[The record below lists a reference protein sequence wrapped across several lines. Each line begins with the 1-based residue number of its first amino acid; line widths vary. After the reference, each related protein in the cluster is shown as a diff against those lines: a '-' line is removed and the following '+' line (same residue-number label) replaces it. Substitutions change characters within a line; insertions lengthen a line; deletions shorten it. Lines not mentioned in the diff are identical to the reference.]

1 MPSPEEMVGGFGA
14 AEGLAVTGVSKLLG
28 GTQVVS
34 DLSLVVPRGQL
45 VCLLGPSGC
54 GKTTT
59 LRMIAGFLHPD
70 IGHITIDGMDVTD
83 LPPEDRPTAMVF
95 QNYALW
101 PHMTVFKNV
110 AFGLRLRKLPKR
122 EVNDRVMAVLKL
134 VNLER
139 ARDRHPTVLSGG
151 EQQRVALARAIVL
164 EPKLL
169 LLDEPLSNLDAKLR
183 VVVREE
189 IREIQQRLGIAM
201 VFVTHDQ
208 DEALSIADRV
218 AVMSGGRI
226 EQFADPETL
235 YARPETSFV
244 AGFVGSMNFFQ
255 GRLSADGVV
264 VGAGAV
270 FVPCGQG
277 CFAGLAGTDGNWE
290 VAVRPEDVVVE
301 HMWEAGRGTS
311 ATPVKQVAHGHFRE
325 VVLSLG
331 DGGVEVR
338 AYVSP
343 GFDLSGPLTA
353 RFGRGLLYR
362 EGMLVHEFNGA
373 REVVTAGPRDLDNR
387 GAGGGT

>member
-1 MPSPEEMVGGFGA
+1 MGFGA
-14 AEGLAVTGVSKLLG
+14 AEGLAVMAISKNLG
-28 GTQVVS
+28 GREVVS
-34 DLSLVVPRGQL
+34 DLSMTVPSGQL

-59 LRMIAGFLHPD
+59 LRMIAGFLRPD
-70 IGHITIDGMDVTD
+70 VGQITIGGIDVTD

-139 ARDRHPTVLSGG
+139 AGDRHPTQLSGG

-183 VVVREE
+183 VGVREE

-226 EQFADPETL
+226 EQFAEPETHTL
-235 YARPETSFV
+235 VQRP
-244 AGFVGSMNFFQ
+244 
-255 GRLSADGVV
+255 RLWPVSS
-264 VGAGAV
+264 GA
-270 FVPCGQG
+270 
-277 CFAGLAGTDGNWE
+277 
-290 VAVRPEDVVVE
+290 
-301 HMWEAGRGTS
+301 
-311 ATPVKQVAHGHFRE
+311 
-325 VVLSLG
+325 
-331 DGGVEVR
+331 
-338 AYVSP
+338 
-343 GFDLSGPLTA
+343 
-353 RFGRGLLYR
+353 
-362 EGMLVHEFNGA
+362 
-373 REVVTAGPRDLDNR
+373 
-387 GAGGGT
+387 

>member
-1 MPSPEEMVGGFGA
+1 MGVGA
-14 AEGLAVTGVSKLLG
+14 AEGLAVTAISKNLG
-28 GTQVVS
+28 GREVVS
-34 DLSLVVPRGQL
+34 DLSMTVPSGQL

-59 LRMIAGFLHPD
+59 LRMIAGFLRPD
-70 IGHITIDGMDVTD
+70 VGQITIGGIDVTD

-122 EVNDRVMAVLKL
+122 EVNDRVMSVLKL

-139 ARDRHPTVLSGG
+139 ARDRHPTQLSGG

-183 VVVREE
+183 VGVREE

-244 AGFVGSMNFFQ
+244 AGFVGSMNFFE
-255 GRLSADGVV
+255 GRLATDGVV
-264 VGAGAV
+264 VGEGEV
-270 FVPCGQG
+270 LVPCGTG
-277 CFAGLAGTDGNWE
+277 CFAGLSATEGNWE
-290 VAVRPEDVVVE
+290 IAVRPEDVIVE
-301 HMWEAGRGTS
+301 HAWENGPATS
-311 ATPVKQVAHGHFRE
+311 AALLKQVAHGHFRE

-331 DGGVEVR
+331 GGGAEVR
-338 AYVSP
+338 AYVNP
-343 GFDLSGPLTA
+343 GFDLSGPLTV
-353 RFGRGLLYR
+353 RFGRVLLYR
-362 EGMLVHEFNGA
+362 EGILLHEFNGA
-373 REVVTAGPRDLDNR
+373 REVVTTGSREPDT
-387 GAGGGT
+387 GASGGAR

>member
-1 MPSPEEMVGGFGA
+1 MASREEVVMGVGA
-14 AEGLAVTGVSKLLG
+14 AEGLAVTGISKHLG
-28 GTQVVS
+28 GAEVVS
-34 DLSLVVPRGQL
+34 DLSLTVPRGQL

-59 LRMIAGFLHPD
+59 LRMIAGFLRPD
-70 IGHITIDGMDVTD
+70 IGRITIDGADVTE

-110 AFGLRLRKLPKR
+110 AFGLRLRRVSKR

-139 ARDRHPTVLSGG
+139 ARDRHPTQLSGG

-226 EQFADPETL
+226 EQFAGPETL

-244 AGFVGSMNFFQ
+244 AGFVGSMNFFE
-255 GRLSADGVV
+255 GRLGADGVV
-264 VGAGAV
+264 VGEGEV
-270 FVPCGQG
+270 LVPCGRG
-277 CFAGLAGTDGNWE
+277 CFAGLSLTDGNWE
-290 VAVRPEDVVVE
+290 IAVRPEDVIVQ
-301 HMWEAGRGTS
+301 HAWEAGPATS
-311 ATPVKQVAHGHFRE
+311 AAVLKQVAHGHFRE

-331 DGGVEVR
+331 GGGAEVR
-338 AYVSP
+338 AYLNP
-343 GFDLSGPLTA
+343 GFDLSGPLTV
-353 RFGRGLLYR
+353 RFGRVLLYR
-362 EGMLVHEFNGA
+362 EGVLLHEFNEA
-373 REVVTAGPRDLDNR
+373 REVVTSGSREPF
-387 GAGGGT
+387 GGGQGGAK

>member
-1 MPSPEEMVGGFGA
+1 MEVGT
-14 AEGLAVTGVSKLLG
+14 AEGLAVTAISKSLG
-28 GTQVVS
+28 GREVVS
-34 DLSLVVPRGQL
+34 NLSMTVPRGQL

-70 IGHITIDGMDVTD
+70 VGQITIGGIDVTD

-122 EVNDRVMAVLKL
+122 EVNDRVMSVLKL
-134 VNLER
+134 VNLEP
-139 ARDRHPTVLSGG
+139 ATNRHPTQLSGG

-183 VVVREE
+183 VGVREE

-244 AGFVGSMNFFQ
+244 AGFVGSMNFFE
-255 GRLSADGVV
+255 GRLGTDGVV
-264 VGAGAV
+264 VGDGEV
-270 FVPCGQG
+270 PVPCGRG
-277 CFAGLAGTDGNWE
+277 CFAGLSVTDGNWE
-290 VAVRPEDVVVE
+290 IAVRPEDVIVE
-301 HMWEAGRGTS
+301 HAWETGP
-311 ATPVKQVAHGHFRE
+311 ATGAAVLKQVAHGHFRE

-331 DGGVEVR
+331 GSGAEVR
-338 AYVSP
+338 AYVNP
-343 GFDLSGPLTA
+343 GFDLSGPLTV
-353 RFGRGLLYR
+353 RFGRVLLYR
-362 EGMLVHEFNGA
+362 EGVLLHEFNGA
-373 REVVTAGPRDLDNR
+373 REVVTTGSREQDSG
-387 GAGGGT
+387 GAGGAR

>member
-1 MPSPEEMVGGFGA
+1 
-14 AEGLAVTGVSKLLG
+14 
-28 GTQVVS
+28 
-34 DLSLVVPRGQL
+34 
-45 VCLLGPSGC
+45 
-54 GKTTT
+54 
-59 LRMIAGFLHPD
+59 MIAGFLHPD
-70 IGHITIDGMDVTD
+70 TGHITIDGMDVTD

-122 EVNDRVMAVLKL
+122 EVNERVMAVLKL

-226 EQFADPETL
+226 EQFAEPETL

-264 VGAGAV
+264 VGEGEV

-277 CFAGLAGTDGNWE
+277 CFAGLCGADGNWE

-301 HMWEAGRGTS
+301 HAWEAGRGTS

-331 DGGVEVR
+331 GGGAEVR

-353 RFGRGLLYR
+353 SFGRVLLYR

-373 REVVTAGPRDLDNR
+373 REVVAAGPRDLDNR
-387 GAGGGT
+387 GAGGGP

>member
-1 MPSPEEMVGGFGA
+1 MGVGA
-14 AEGLAVTGVSKLLG
+14 AEGLEVTGISKRLG
-28 GTQVVS
+28 EVEVVS
-34 DLSLVVPRGQL
+34 ELSLTVAPGQL

-59 LRMIAGFLHPD
+59 LRIIAGFLRPD
-70 IGHITIDGMDVTD
+70 IGHITIDGTDVTD
-83 LPPEDRPTAMVF
+83 LPPEGRPTAMVF

-110 AFGLRLRKLPKR
+110 AFGLRLRKVPRR
-122 EVNDRVMAVLKL
+122 EVNDRVMAALKL

-139 ARDRHPTVLSGG
+139 ARDRHPTQLSGG

-183 VVVREE
+183 VGVREE

-208 DEALSIADRV
+208 DEALSIADRI

-226 EQFADPETL
+226 EQFADAETL

-244 AGFVGSMNFFQ
+244 ASFVGSMNFFA
-255 GRLSADGVV
+255 GRLEADGVV
-264 VGAGAV
+264 VGEDKV
-270 FVPCGQG
+270 FVPCGRG
-277 CFAGLAGTDGNWE
+277 CFVGLPGADGDWE
-290 VAVRPEDVVVE
+290 VAVRPEDVTVE
-301 HMWEAGRGTS
+301 HAWEAGLGTS
-311 ATPVKQVAHGHFRE
+311 AAVVKQVSHGHFRE
-325 VVLSLG
+325 VVLCLG
-331 DGGVEVR
+331 GGGVEVR

-343 GFDLSGPLTA
+343 GFDLAGPLTV
-353 RFGRGLLYR
+353 RFGRVLLYR
-362 EGMLVHEFNGA
+362 EGVLLHEFNGA
-373 REVVTAGPRDLDNR
+373 KEVVTTGSREPD
-387 GAGGGT
+387 GGGPGGSR